1 MFVHTVTQA
10 LKFEKKTIGNFLVK
24 DKAKRLN
31 LLMKIG
37 KIDNIFYQI

>member
-1 MFVHTVTQA
+1 MA
-10 LKFEKKTIGNFLVK
+10 LKFEKKTIGDFLVK

-37 KIDNIFYQI
+37 KINNINNIFYQI